1 MISGRVLKL
10 VEFSKDLF
18 IDVYDQHGNL
28 VEGVLSRMM
37 LVDDF
42 VKFIQ
47 NYCFVYL
54 SFNYNF
60 M

>member
-28 VEGVLSRMM
+28 VEDVAFK
-37 LVDDF
+37 DDAGG
-42 VKFIQ
+42 
-47 NYCFVYL
+47 
-54 SFNYNF
+54 
-60 M
+60 